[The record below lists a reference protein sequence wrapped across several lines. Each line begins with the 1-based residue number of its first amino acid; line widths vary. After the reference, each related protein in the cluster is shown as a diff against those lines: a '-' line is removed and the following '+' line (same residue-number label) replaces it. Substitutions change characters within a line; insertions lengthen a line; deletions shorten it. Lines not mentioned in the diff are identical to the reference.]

1 MRTPTTRRTALSP
14 KPMLDFLQGAWPIPD
29 DIREKLTLAL
39 AEEYTF
45 EPQGRSRLSKCDAP
59 QEGRQGRRSHGTV
72 VFMCIRKAV
81 VAGRVLTTIADYL
94 LVAGQLV
101 WAFPW

>member
-1 MRTPTTRRTALSP
+1 
-14 KPMLDFLQGAWPIPD
+14 MLDFLQGAWPIPD

-59 QEGRQGRRSHGTV
+59 QEEGPTV
-72 VFMCIRKAV
+72 
-81 VAGRVLTTIADYL
+81 L
-94 LVAGQLV
+94 LFSGASEKLLSWVGC
-101 WAFPW
+101 